1 MKFYQIYLMTLAQF
15 LESEKMI
22 IAKQT
27 SSGSDFKLPPAG
39 SFLARLYRIIDIG
52 TQTTE
57 WMGKKK
63 MQRKIIA
70 MFELHGE
77 DNDGQ
82 PLQTAEGK
90 PLIVSKRYTLS
101 LDEKAT
107 LRKDLEAWRGKA
119 FTQEELDGFNL
130 EVLLGKCCMVSVTH
144 STYDGKE
151 YANIA
156 GISQVPAALKK
167 LGEPV
172 GVNELLIFT
181 LDPFDQAKFD
191 KLSEGMQG
199 VIKKSAEYRNTFEP
213 NSAPVTS
220 ASSELIDDDIPF

>member
-1 MKFYQIYLMTLAQF
+1 M
-15 LESEKMI
+15 ENKMI
-22 IAKQT
+22 IAKQ
-27 SSGSDFKLPPAG
+27 SSNSTSDFKLPPAG
-39 SFLARLYRIIDIG
+39 SFLAKLYRIIDIG

-63 MQRKIIA
+63 MQRKIIT

-130 EVLLGKCCMVSVTH
+130 EVLLGKCCMVNVTH

-156 GISQVPAALKK
+156 NISQVPAALKK

-172 GVNELLIFT
+172 GVNEVMIFT
-181 LDPFDQAKFD
+181 LDPFDQDKFN

-213 NSAPVTS
+213 NTPPVVTVGVDNLDD
-220 ASSELIDDDIPF
+220 ELIPF

>member
-172 GVNELLIFT
+172 GVNELMIFT
-181 LDPFDQAKFD
+181 LDPFDQDKFN

-213 NSAPVTS
+213 NSAPVSS
-220 ASSELIDDDIPF
+220 APSELMDDDIPF

>member
-1 MKFYQIYLMTLAQF
+1 MEIF

-57 WMGKKK
+57 WMGKRK

-130 EVLLGKCCMVSVTH
+130 EVLLGKYCMVSVTH

-167 LGEPV
+167 LGEPK
-172 GVNELLIFT
+172 GVNELMIFT
-181 LDPFDQAKFD
+181 LDPFDQDKFS

-213 NSAPVTS
+213 NAPAVTS
-220 ASSELIDDDIPF
+220 APSELIDDDIPF

>member
-1 MKFYQIYLMTLAQF
+1 M
-15 LESEKMI
+15 ENNMI
-22 IAKQT
+22 IAKQSSNST
-27 SSGSDFKLPPAG
+27 SEFKLPPAG

-57 WMGKKK
+57 WMGKRK

-130 EVLLGKCCMVSVTH
+130 EVLLGKCCMVNVTH

-156 GISQVPAALKK
+156 NISQVPAALKK
-167 LGEPV
+167 LGEPK
-172 GVNELLIFT
+172 GVNELMIFT
-181 LDPFDQAKFD
+181 LDPFDQDKFN

-213 NSAPVTS
+213 NAPAVISAP
-220 ASSELIDDDIPF
+220 SELIDDDIPF

>member
-1 MKFYQIYLMTLAQF
+1 M
-15 LESEKMI
+15 ENKMI

-39 SFLARLYRIIDIG
+39 SFVARLYRIIDIG

-57 WMGKKK
+57 WMGKRK

-77 DNDGQ
+77 DNDGNA
-82 PLQTAEGK
+82 LQTAEGK

-107 LRKDLEAWRGKA
+107 LRKDLEAWRGKT

-130 EVLLGKCCMVSVTH
+130 EVLLGKCCMVNVTH

-156 GISQVPAALKK
+156 NISQVPAALKK
-167 LGEPV
+167 LGEPK
-172 GVNELLIFT
+172 GVNELMIFT
-181 LDPFDQAKFD
+181 LDPFDQDKFN

-199 VIKKSAEYRNTFEP
+199 VIKKSAEYRNTIEP
-213 NSAPVTS
+213 NAPAVASAP
-220 ASSELIDDDIPF
+220 SELIDDDIPF

>member
-1 MKFYQIYLMTLAQF
+1 MK
-15 LESEKMI
+15 KMI

-130 EVLLGKCCMVSVTH
+130 EVLLGKCCMVSITH

-181 LDPFDQAKFD
+181 LDPFDQDKFN

-213 NSAPVTS
+213 NSAPVSS
-220 ASSELIDDDIPF
+220 APSELMDDDIPF

>member
-1 MKFYQIYLMTLAQF
+1 
-15 LESEKMI
+15 MI
-22 IAKQT
+22 IAKQSSNT
-27 SSGSDFKLPPAG
+27 SSDFKLPPAG
-39 SFLARLYRIIDIG
+39 SFMARLYRIIDIG

-130 EVLLGKCCMVSVTH
+130 EVLLGKFCMVNITH
-144 STYDGKE
+144 SSYEGKE
-151 YANIA
+151 YANVA

-172 GVNELLIFT
+172 GVNETMIFT
-181 LDPFDQAKFD
+181 FEPFDQAKFE

-213 NSAPVTS
+213 NSPAVNQLS
-220 ASSELIDDDIPF
+220 DQELDDIPF

>member
-1 MKFYQIYLMTLAQF
+1 MTLETF
-15 LESEKMI
+15 LEQENKMI
-22 IAKQT
+22 IAKQ
-27 SSGSDFKLPPAG
+27 SSNSQSDFKLPPAG

-63 MQRKIIA
+63 MQRKIIT

-77 DNDGQ
+77 DNDGH

-119 FTQEELDGFNL
+119 FTQKELDGFNL
-130 EVLLGKCCMVSVTH
+130 EVLLGKCCMVSITH

-172 GVNELLIFT
+172 GVNELMIFT
-181 LDPFDQAKFD
+181 LEPFDQDKFN

-213 NSAPVTS
+213 NAPPVVTVG
-220 ASSELIDDDIPF
+220 EDNLDDIPF

>member
-1 MKFYQIYLMTLAQF
+1 
-15 LESEKMI
+15 
-22 IAKQT
+22 
-27 SSGSDFKLPPAG
+27 
-39 SFLARLYRIIDIG
+39 LARLYRIIDIG

-172 GVNELLIFT
+172 GVNELMIFT
-181 LDPFDQAKFD
+181 LDPFDQDKFN

-213 NSAPVTS
+213 NSAPVSS
-220 ASSELIDDDIPF
+220 APSELMDDDIPF

>member
-1 MKFYQIYLMTLAQF
+1 VK
-15 LESEKMI
+15 KMI
-22 IAKQT
+22 IAKQ
-27 SSGSDFKLPPAG
+27 SSNSTSDFKLPPAG

-172 GVNELLIFT
+172 GVNELMIFT
-181 LDPFDQAKFD
+181 LDPFDQDKFN

-213 NSAPVTS
+213 NSAPVSS
-220 ASSELIDDDIPF
+220 APSELMDDDIPF

>member
-1 MKFYQIYLMTLAQF
+1 VK
-15 LESEKMI
+15 KMI

-82 PLQTAEGK
+82 PLQTVEGK

-130 EVLLGKCCMVSVTH
+130 EVLLGKCCMVSITH

-172 GVNELLIFT
+172 GVNELMIFT
-181 LDPFDQAKFD
+181 LDPFDQDKFN

-213 NSAPVTS
+213 NSAPVSS
-220 ASSELIDDDIPF
+220 APSELMDDDIPF

>member
-1 MKFYQIYLMTLAQF
+1 MK
-15 LESEKMI
+15 KMI
-22 IAKQT
+22 IAKQ
-27 SSGSDFKLPPAG
+27 SSNSTSDFKLPPAG

-181 LDPFDQAKFD
+181 LDPFDQDKFN

-213 NSAPVTS
+213 GAPPVTS
-220 ASSELIDDDIPF
+220 PPSELIDDDIPF

>member
-1 MKFYQIYLMTLAQF
+1 
-15 LESEKMI
+15 MI

-39 SFLARLYRIIDIG
+39 SFVARLYRIIDIG

-57 WMGKKK
+57 WMGKRK

-130 EVLLGKCCMVSVTH
+130 EVLLGKCCMVNVTH

-156 GISQVPAALKK
+156 NISQVPAALKK

-172 GVNELLIFT
+172 GVNELMIFT
-181 LDPFDQAKFD
+181 LDPFDQDKFN
-191 KLSEGMQG
+191 KLSEGMQS

-213 NSAPVTS
+213 NAPAVSSAP
-220 ASSELIDDDIPF
+220 SELIDDDIPF

>member
-1 MKFYQIYLMTLAQF
+1 
-15 LESEKMI
+15 MI
-22 IAKQT
+22 IAKQ
-27 SSGSDFKLPPAG
+27 SSNGQSDFKLPPAG
-39 SFLARLYRIIDIG
+39 NFMARLYRIIDIG

-119 FTQEELDGFNL
+119 FTQAELDGFNL
-130 EVLLGKCCMVSVTH
+130 EVLLGKCCMVSITH

-156 GISQVPAALKK
+156 GISQVSAALKK

-172 GVNELLIFT
+172 GVNEPMIFT
-181 LDPFDQAKFD
+181 LDPFDQDKFN

-213 NSAPVTS
+213 NAPTVSSAP
-220 ASSELIDDDIPF
+220 SELIDDDIPF

>member
-1 MKFYQIYLMTLAQF
+1 MISPTFSAK
-15 LESEKMI
+15 ENKMI
-22 IAKQT
+22 IAKQ
-27 SSGSDFKLPPAG
+27 SSNSQSDFKLPPAG
-39 SFLARLYRIIDIG
+39 SFMARLYRIIDIG

-57 WMGKKK
+57 WMGKRK

-77 DNDGQ
+77 DNEGK
-82 PLQTAEGK
+82 PLQTLEGK

-130 EVLLGKCCMVSVTH
+130 EVLLGKCCMVSITH
-144 STYDGKE
+144 SSYEGKE
-151 YANIA
+151 YANISS
-156 GISQVPAALKK
+156 ISQIPSALKK
-167 LGEPV
+167 LGEPK
-172 GVNELLIFT
+172 GVNELMIFT
-181 LDPFDQAKFD
+181 LNPFDQSKFE

-199 VIKKSAEYRNTFEP
+199 VIKKSSEYRNTFEP
-213 NSAPVTS
+213 NSGPITS
-220 ASSELIDDDIPF
+220 SSLEAMDDDIPF

>member
-1 MKFYQIYLMTLAQF
+1 
-15 LESEKMI
+15 MI
-22 IAKQT
+22 IAKQSPNT
-27 SSGSDFKLPPAG
+27 GGDFKLPPAG
-39 SFLARLYRIIDIG
+39 SFVARLYRIIDIG

-63 MQRKIIA
+63 MQRKIIT

-130 EVLLGKCCMVSVTH
+130 EVLLGKCCMVNVTH

-156 GISQVPAALKK
+156 NISQVPAALKK

-172 GVNELLIFT
+172 GVNELMIFT
-181 LDPFDQAKFD
+181 LDPFDKDKFS

-213 NSAPVTS
+213 NAPVATG
-220 ASSELIDDDIPF
+220 EDNLDDIPF

>member
-1 MKFYQIYLMTLAQF
+1 MK
-15 LESEKMI
+15 KMI
-22 IAKQT
+22 IAKQ
-27 SSGSDFKLPPAG
+27 SSNSTSDFKLPPAG

-130 EVLLGKCCMVSVTH
+130 EVLLGKCCMISVTH

-181 LDPFDQAKFD
+181 LDPFDQDKFN

-213 NSAPVTS
+213 GAPPVTS
-220 ASSELIDDDIPF
+220 PPSELIDDDIPF

>member
-1 MKFYQIYLMTLAQF
+1 MWSTILETF
-15 LESEKMI
+15 LEMENNMI
-22 IAKQT
+22 IAKQSSNT
-27 SSGSDFKLPPAG
+27 SSDFKLPPAG
-39 SFLARLYRIIDIG
+39 SFLAKLYRIIDIG

-63 MQRKIIA
+63 MQRKIIT

-130 EVLLGKCCMVSVTH
+130 EVLLGKCCMVSITH

-156 GISQVPAALKK
+156 GISQIPAALKK

-172 GVNELLIFT
+172 GVNEPMIFT
-181 LDPFDQAKFD
+181 LDPFDQDKFN

-213 NSAPVTS
+213 GSPAISSAP
-220 ASSELIDDDIPF
+220 SELIDDDIPF

>member
-1 MKFYQIYLMTLAQF
+1 M
-15 LESEKMI
+15 ENKMI
-22 IAKQT
+22 IAKQSSNST
-27 SSGSDFKLPPAG
+27 SEFKLPPAG

-57 WMGKKK
+57 WMGKRK

-119 FTQEELDGFNL
+119 FTQAELDGFNL
-130 EVLLGKCCMVSVTH
+130 EVLLGKYCMVSVTH

-156 GISQVPAALKK
+156 GISQVPSALKK
-167 LGEPV
+167 LGEPK
-172 GVNELLIFT
+172 GVNELMIFT
-181 LDPFDQAKFD
+181 LDPFDQDKFS

-213 NSAPVTS
+213 NAPPVTS
-220 ASSELIDDDIPF
+220 APSELIDDDIPF

>member
-1 MKFYQIYLMTLAQF
+1 MILEKF
-15 LESEKMI
+15 LEMENKMI
-22 IAKQT
+22 IAKQ
-27 SSGSDFKLPPAG
+27 SSNSTSDFKLPPAG
-39 SFLARLYRIIDIG
+39 SFYARLYRIIDIG

-57 WMGKKK
+57 WMGKRK

-130 EVLLGKCCMVSVTH
+130 EVLLGKCCMVSITH
-144 STYDGKE
+144 SSYEGKE

-156 GISQVPAALKK
+156 GISQVPSALKK
-167 LGEPV
+167 LGEPK
-172 GVNELLIFT
+172 GVNELMIFT
-181 LDPFDQAKFD
+181 LDPFDQDKFS

-213 NSAPVTS
+213 NSPPVTS
-220 ASSELIDDDIPF
+220 APSDLMDDDIPF

>member
-1 MKFYQIYLMTLAQF
+1 
-15 LESEKMI
+15 MI
-22 IAKQT
+22 IAKQ
-27 SSGSDFKLPPAG
+27 SSNSTSDFKLPPAG
-39 SFLARLYRIIDIG
+39 NFLARLYRIIDIG

-63 MQRKIIA
+63 MQRKIIT

-156 GISQVPAALKK
+156 GISQIPAALKK

-172 GVNELLIFT
+172 GVNELMIFT
-181 LDPFDQAKFD
+181 LDPFDQDKFS

-213 NSAPVTS
+213 NSPAVVTVG
-220 ASSELIDDDIPF
+220 EDNLDDIPF

>member
-1 MKFYQIYLMTLAQF
+1 
-15 LESEKMI
+15 MI

-39 SFLARLYRIIDIG
+39 SFVARLYRIIDIG

-57 WMGKKK
+57 WMGKRK

-130 EVLLGKCCMVSVTH
+130 EVLLGKCCMVNVTH

-156 GISQVPAALKK
+156 NISQVPAALKK
-167 LGEPV
+167 LGEPK
-172 GVNELLIFT
+172 GVNELMIFT
-181 LDPFDQAKFD
+181 LDPFDQDKFN

-213 NSAPVTS
+213 NAPAVASAP
-220 ASSELIDDDIPF
+220 SELIDDDIPF

>member
-1 MKFYQIYLMTLAQF
+1 MK
-15 LESEKMI
+15 KMI
-22 IAKQT
+22 IAKQ
-27 SSGSDFKLPPAG
+27 SSNSTSDFKLPPAG

-172 GVNELLIFT
+172 GVNELMIFT
-181 LDPFDQAKFD
+181 LDPFDQDKFN

-213 NSAPVTS
+213 NSAPVSS
-220 ASSELIDDDIPF
+220 APSELMDDDIPF

>member
-1 MKFYQIYLMTLAQF
+1 
-15 LESEKMI
+15 MI
-22 IAKQT
+22 IAKQ
-27 SSGSDFKLPPAG
+27 SSNSTSDFKLPPAG
-39 SFLARLYRIIDIG
+39 SFMAKLYRIIDIG

-90 PLIVSKRYTLS
+90 PLIASKRYTLS

-130 EVLLGKCCMVSVTH
+130 EVLLGKCCMVNITH
-144 STYDGKE
+144 SSYEGKE
-151 YANIA
+151 YANIS
-156 GISQVPAALKK
+156 GISQVPVALKK

-172 GVNELLIFT
+172 GVNELMIFT
-181 LDPFDQAKFD
+181 LDPFDQAKFE

-213 NSAPVTS
+213 NSAPVS
-220 ASSELIDDDIPF
+220 SVSSELIDDDIPF

>member
-1 MKFYQIYLMTLAQF
+1 M
-15 LESEKMI
+15 ENKMI
-22 IAKQT
+22 IAKQ
-27 SSGSDFKLPPAG
+27 SSNSMSDFKLPPAG
-39 SFLARLYRIIDIG
+39 SFMARLYRIIDIG

-119 FTQEELDGFNL
+119 FTQQELDGFNL
-130 EVLLGKCCMVSVTH
+130 EVLLGKCCMVSITH

-181 LDPFDQAKFD
+181 LDPFDQSKFD

-199 VIKKSAEYRNTFEP
+199 IIRKSAEYRNTFEP
-213 NSAPVTS
+213 GAPTIVSAP
-220 ASSELIDDDIPF
+220 SELIDDDIPF

>member
-1 MKFYQIYLMTLAQF
+1 
-15 LESEKMI
+15 MI
-22 IAKQT
+22 IAKQ
-27 SSGSDFKLPPAG
+27 SSNGQSDFKLPPAG

-130 EVLLGKCCMVSVTH
+130 EVLLGKFCMVNVTH

-172 GVNELLIFT
+172 GVNEVMIFT
-181 LDPFDQAKFD
+181 LDPFDQDKFS

-213 NSAPVTS
+213 GAPPVS
-220 ASSELIDDDIPF
+220 SPPSELIDDDIPF